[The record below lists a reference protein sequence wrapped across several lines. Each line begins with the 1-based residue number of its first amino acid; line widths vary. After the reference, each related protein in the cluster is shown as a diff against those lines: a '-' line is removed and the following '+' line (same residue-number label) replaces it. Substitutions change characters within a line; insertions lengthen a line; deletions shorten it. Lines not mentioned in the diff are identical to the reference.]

1 MHLYWHAGDRV
12 SAFTSGTIEKKKKGI
27 FMYYLKK
34 KKKKKPFPFSSP
46 AIYIF
51 LPPPCAYCIQEIL
64 FVVMWTKPEG
74 CCPLPPLL
82 FVRRKTKF
90 LFYFFFFLCVCVFVM
105 IHHGYVR
112 RVDCRTQAYGP
123 TIQVETI
130 CTTRIYSYNK
140 FRVNGLDNYS
150 VPNNRPPKRKNI
162 LLYNKRE
169 RDFHKI

>member
-1 MHLYWHAGDRV
+1 
-12 SAFTSGTIEKKKKGI
+12 
-27 FMYYLKK
+27 
-34 KKKKKPFPFSSP
+34 
-46 AIYIF
+46 
-51 LPPPCAYCIQEIL
+51 
-64 FVVMWTKPEG
+64 
-74 CCPLPPLL
+74 
-82 FVRRKTKF
+82 
-90 LFYFFFFLCVCVFVM
+90 M

-112 RVDCRTQAYGP
+112 LVDCRTQAYGP

-169 RDFHKI
+169 RLSQNINLEDIAGEL